1 MSIAVCGIGIVS
13 AIGIGA
19 GETLGNLRTGRSGI
33 GKPTLLGSAVDVP
46 VGEVKR
52 DNAALGELLG
62 IPERE
67 HPSRTALLGMAAAA
81 QAVADAAIPAGA
93 RVALVSGTSVGGM
106 DLTENFYRDFRTD
119 KAKGRLRDVAG
130 HDCADSTQ
138 RIARYCGIGGY
149 TATVSTAC
157 SSAANAIVTGALLLG
172 SGMADYVVAGGTD
185 ALCRFTLNGFN
196 SLSVLDREPCRPFD
210 ATRAGLN
217 LGEGAGYLVLT
228 HERPGMRTYCRLAG
242 YANAN
247 DAYHQ
252 TASSQTG
259 EGAYR
264 AMAGALAQSGLRC
277 VDYINVHGTATPNND
292 LTEARGRRT
301 FGALKFVRVR
311 RQLLFVNL
319 CQMKLYVNCITS
331 GAGLRRDIKELI
343 PEMNLRRRM
352 SRVVKSGVAAGIE
365 SLLEFGD
372 RAAVEAVVTATG
384 LGCIA
389 DSEKFL
395 DSLIANEERML
406 NPTPFIQSTFNTVGA
421 QIALLRGLHCYN
433 TTYANRWTSFEN
445 ALTDAALRI
454 GAGLSRAVLVGA
466 FDETTPSVE
475 KVLQRLGMAQQGGW
489 GESSVFFV
497 LTAEAFDTS
506 VAAITGIRFTDGTAI
521 GESAG
526 SEFPDGESA
535 GTGRIQSR
543 EDAGTRTSAGGNAG
557 REIPAGGS
565 PGTGAAAGNGEE
577 PGNAMHSGECR
588 TVRASMSGVTPH
600 FTAIAE
606 VFRRVVAGEAGNK
619 GKAGNIGNAGSIEDT
634 GNTGNIGNAGN
645 AEQRI
650 VLYNDFPGS
659 TVSAIELTCM

>member
-1 MSIAVCGIGIVS
+1 
-13 AIGIGA
+13 
-19 GETLGNLRTGRSGI
+19 
-33 GKPTLLGSAVDVP
+33 
-46 VGEVKR
+46 
-52 DNAALGELLG
+52 
-62 IPERE
+62 
-67 HPSRTALLGMAAAA
+67 
-81 QAVADAAIPAGA
+81 
-93 RVALVSGTSVGGM
+93 
-106 DLTENFYRDFRTD
+106 
-119 KAKGRLRDVAG
+119 
-130 HDCADSTQ
+130 
-138 RIARYCGIGGY
+138 
-149 TATVSTAC
+149 
-157 SSAANAIVTGALLLG
+157 
-172 SGMADYVVAGGTD
+172 
-185 ALCRFTLNGFN
+185 
-196 SLSVLDREPCRPFD
+196 
-210 ATRAGLN
+210 
-217 LGEGAGYLVLT
+217 
-228 HERPGMRTYCRLAG
+228 
-242 YANAN
+242 
-247 DAYHQ
+247 
-252 TASSQTG
+252 
-259 EGAYR
+259 
-264 AMAGALAQSGLRC
+264 
-277 VDYINVHGTATPNND
+277 
-292 LTEARGRRT
+292 
-301 FGALKFVRVR
+301 
-311 RQLLFVNL
+311 
-319 CQMKLYVNCITS
+319 MKLYVNCITS

-506 VAAITGIRFTDGTAI
+506 VAAITGIRFPDGTAI

-526 SEFPDGESA
+526 
-535 GTGRIQSR
+535 TGRIQ
-543 EDAGTRTSAGGNAG
+543 TPGNAG
-557 REIPAGGS
+557 TGTSPGENAGSEIPAGGS
-565 PGTGAAAGNGEE
+565 PGTGEAAGNVEE
-577 PGNAMHSGECR
+577 PGNATQSGECR
-588 TVRASMSGVTPH
+588 TIRASMSGVTPH

-606 VFRRVVAGEAGNK
+606 VFRRVVAGEAGNT
-619 GKAGNIGNAGSIEDT
+619 GKAGNIGNTGNIEDT
-634 GNTGNIGNAGN
+634 WNIGNAGN
-645 AEQRI
+645 AGQRI

>member
-1 MSIAVCGIGIVS
+1 
-13 AIGIGA
+13 
-19 GETLGNLRTGRSGI
+19 
-33 GKPTLLGSAVDVP
+33 
-46 VGEVKR
+46 
-52 DNAALGELLG
+52 
-62 IPERE
+62 
-67 HPSRTALLGMAAAA
+67 
-81 QAVADAAIPAGA
+81 
-93 RVALVSGTSVGGM
+93 
-106 DLTENFYRDFRTD
+106 
-119 KAKGRLRDVAG
+119 
-130 HDCADSTQ
+130 
-138 RIARYCGIGGY
+138 
-149 TATVSTAC
+149 
-157 SSAANAIVTGALLLG
+157 
-172 SGMADYVVAGGTD
+172 
-185 ALCRFTLNGFN
+185 
-196 SLSVLDREPCRPFD
+196 
-210 ATRAGLN
+210 
-217 LGEGAGYLVLT
+217 
-228 HERPGMRTYCRLAG
+228 
-242 YANAN
+242 
-247 DAYHQ
+247 
-252 TASSQTG
+252 
-259 EGAYR
+259 
-264 AMAGALAQSGLRC
+264 
-277 VDYINVHGTATPNND
+277 
-292 LTEARGRRT
+292 
-301 FGALKFVRVR
+301 
-311 RQLLFVNL
+311 
-319 CQMKLYVNCITS
+319 MKLYVNCITS

-466 FDETTPSVE
+466 FDETTPSAGII
-475 KVLQRLGMAQQGGW
+475 LQRLGVAQQGGW
-489 GESSVFFV
+489 GESSIFFV

-506 VAAITGIRFTDGTAI
+506 VAAITGIRFPDGTAI
-521 GESAG
+521 
-526 SEFPDGESA
+526 GESA

-543 EDAGTRTSAGGNAG
+543 ENADTGTSAGGNAG
-557 REIPAGGS
+557 
-565 PGTGAAAGNGEE
+565 TGAAAGNVEE
-577 PGNAMHSGECR
+577 PGNATHSGECR

-606 VFRRVVAGEAGNK
+606 VFRRVVAGEAGNT

-634 GNTGNIGNAGN
+634 GNAG
-645 AEQRI
+645 QRI

>member
-1 MSIAVCGIGIVS
+1 
-13 AIGIGA
+13 
-19 GETLGNLRTGRSGI
+19 
-33 GKPTLLGSAVDVP
+33 
-46 VGEVKR
+46 
-52 DNAALGELLG
+52 
-62 IPERE
+62 
-67 HPSRTALLGMAAAA
+67 
-81 QAVADAAIPAGA
+81 
-93 RVALVSGTSVGGM
+93 
-106 DLTENFYRDFRTD
+106 
-119 KAKGRLRDVAG
+119 
-130 HDCADSTQ
+130 
-138 RIARYCGIGGY
+138 
-149 TATVSTAC
+149 
-157 SSAANAIVTGALLLG
+157 
-172 SGMADYVVAGGTD
+172 
-185 ALCRFTLNGFN
+185 
-196 SLSVLDREPCRPFD
+196 
-210 ATRAGLN
+210 
-217 LGEGAGYLVLT
+217 
-228 HERPGMRTYCRLAG
+228 
-242 YANAN
+242 
-247 DAYHQ
+247 
-252 TASSQTG
+252 
-259 EGAYR
+259 
-264 AMAGALAQSGLRC
+264 
-277 VDYINVHGTATPNND
+277 
-292 LTEARGRRT
+292 
-301 FGALKFVRVR
+301 
-311 RQLLFVNL
+311 
-319 CQMKLYVNCITS
+319 MKLYVNCITS

-466 FDETTPSVE
+466 FDETTPSAGII
-475 KVLQRLGMAQQGGW
+475 LQRLGVAQQGGW

-506 VAAITGIRFTDGTAI
+506 VAAITGIRFPDGTAI

-526 SEFPDGESA
+526 SEFPDGES
-535 GTGRIQSR
+535 
-543 EDAGTRTSAGGNAG
+543 
-557 REIPAGGS
+557 

-577 PGNAMHSGECR
+577 PGNAPQSGERR
-588 TVRASMSGVTPH
+588 TIRASMSGVTPH

-606 VFRRVVAGEAGNK
+606 VFRRVVAGEAGNT

-634 GNTGNIGNAGN
+634 GNIGNAGN
-645 AEQRI
+645 AGQRI

>member
-1 MSIAVCGIGIVS
+1 
-13 AIGIGA
+13 
-19 GETLGNLRTGRSGI
+19 
-33 GKPTLLGSAVDVP
+33 
-46 VGEVKR
+46 
-52 DNAALGELLG
+52 
-62 IPERE
+62 
-67 HPSRTALLGMAAAA
+67 
-81 QAVADAAIPAGA
+81 
-93 RVALVSGTSVGGM
+93 
-106 DLTENFYRDFRTD
+106 
-119 KAKGRLRDVAG
+119 
-130 HDCADSTQ
+130 
-138 RIARYCGIGGY
+138 
-149 TATVSTAC
+149 
-157 SSAANAIVTGALLLG
+157 
-172 SGMADYVVAGGTD
+172 
-185 ALCRFTLNGFN
+185 
-196 SLSVLDREPCRPFD
+196 
-210 ATRAGLN
+210 
-217 LGEGAGYLVLT
+217 
-228 HERPGMRTYCRLAG
+228 
-242 YANAN
+242 
-247 DAYHQ
+247 
-252 TASSQTG
+252 
-259 EGAYR
+259 
-264 AMAGALAQSGLRC
+264 
-277 VDYINVHGTATPNND
+277 
-292 LTEARGRRT
+292 
-301 FGALKFVRVR
+301 
-311 RQLLFVNL
+311 
-319 CQMKLYVNCITS
+319 MKLYVNCITS

-557 REIPAGGS
+557 REIRPGQVPARGRP
-565 PGTGAAAGNGEE
+565 PGTGRNQGMRCIAASAG
-577 PGNAMHSGECR
+577 R
-588 TVRASMSGVTPH
+588 YVR
-600 FTAIAE
+600 
-606 VFRRVVAGEAGNK
+606 R
-619 GKAGNIGNAGSIEDT
+619 
-634 GNTGNIGNAGN
+634 
-645 AEQRI
+645 
-650 VLYNDFPGS
+650 
-659 TVSAIELTCM
+659 

>member
-1 MSIAVCGIGIVS
+1 
-13 AIGIGA
+13 
-19 GETLGNLRTGRSGI
+19 
-33 GKPTLLGSAVDVP
+33 
-46 VGEVKR
+46 
-52 DNAALGELLG
+52 
-62 IPERE
+62 
-67 HPSRTALLGMAAAA
+67 
-81 QAVADAAIPAGA
+81 
-93 RVALVSGTSVGGM
+93 
-106 DLTENFYRDFRTD
+106 
-119 KAKGRLRDVAG
+119 
-130 HDCADSTQ
+130 
-138 RIARYCGIGGY
+138 
-149 TATVSTAC
+149 
-157 SSAANAIVTGALLLG
+157 
-172 SGMADYVVAGGTD
+172 
-185 ALCRFTLNGFN
+185 
-196 SLSVLDREPCRPFD
+196 
-210 ATRAGLN
+210 
-217 LGEGAGYLVLT
+217 
-228 HERPGMRTYCRLAG
+228 
-242 YANAN
+242 
-247 DAYHQ
+247 
-252 TASSQTG
+252 
-259 EGAYR
+259 
-264 AMAGALAQSGLRC
+264 
-277 VDYINVHGTATPNND
+277 
-292 LTEARGRRT
+292 
-301 FGALKFVRVR
+301 
-311 RQLLFVNL
+311 
-319 CQMKLYVNCITS
+319 MKLYVNCITS

-543 EDAGTRTSAGGNAG
+543 EDAGTRTSAG
-557 REIPAGGS
+557 
-565 PGTGAAAGNGEE
+565 NGEE
-577 PGNAMHSGECR
+577 PGNTPQSGECR

-606 VFRRVVAGEAGNK
+606 VFRRVVAGEAGNT
-619 GKAGNIGNAGSIEDT
+619 GKAGNIGNAGSIED
-634 GNTGNIGNAGN
+634 TGNIGNAGN

>member
-1 MSIAVCGIGIVS
+1 
-13 AIGIGA
+13 
-19 GETLGNLRTGRSGI
+19 
-33 GKPTLLGSAVDVP
+33 
-46 VGEVKR
+46 
-52 DNAALGELLG
+52 
-62 IPERE
+62 
-67 HPSRTALLGMAAAA
+67 
-81 QAVADAAIPAGA
+81 
-93 RVALVSGTSVGGM
+93 
-106 DLTENFYRDFRTD
+106 
-119 KAKGRLRDVAG
+119 
-130 HDCADSTQ
+130 
-138 RIARYCGIGGY
+138 
-149 TATVSTAC
+149 
-157 SSAANAIVTGALLLG
+157 
-172 SGMADYVVAGGTD
+172 
-185 ALCRFTLNGFN
+185 
-196 SLSVLDREPCRPFD
+196 
-210 ATRAGLN
+210 
-217 LGEGAGYLVLT
+217 
-228 HERPGMRTYCRLAG
+228 
-242 YANAN
+242 
-247 DAYHQ
+247 
-252 TASSQTG
+252 
-259 EGAYR
+259 
-264 AMAGALAQSGLRC
+264 
-277 VDYINVHGTATPNND
+277 
-292 LTEARGRRT
+292 
-301 FGALKFVRVR
+301 
-311 RQLLFVNL
+311 
-319 CQMKLYVNCITS
+319 MKLYVNCITS

-454 GAGLSRAVLVGA
+454 GAGLSQAVLVGA
-466 FDETTPSVE
+466 FDETTPSAGII
-475 KVLQRLGMAQQGGW
+475 LQRLGVAQQGGW

-506 VAAITGIRFTDGTAI
+506 VAAITGIRFPDGTAI

-526 SEFPDGESA
+526 
-535 GTGRIQSR
+535 TGRIQTR
-543 EDAGTRTSAGGNAG
+543 ENADTGTSAGGNAD

-565 PGTGAAAGNGEE
+565 PGTGTASGNGEE
-577 PGNAMHSGECR
+577 PENATQSGER
-588 TVRASMSGVTPH
+588 RMVRASMSGVTPH

-606 VFRRVVAGEAGNK
+606 VFRRVVAGEAGNT
-619 GKAGNIGNAGSIEDT
+619 GKAGNIGNAGSIED
-634 GNTGNIGNAGN
+634 TGNIGNAGN